1 MLVISKSVI
10 IPEDEIDFKSIRA
23 QGAGG
28 QKVNKTSCA
37 IHLSFNIAAS
47 SLPDTYKTALFKLN
61 DQRISGNSTVVIKAQ
76 KYRSLEK
83 NRYDAL
89 SRLKDLILRATEVQ
103 KPRKATRPSKN
114 SQRKRMDRKTKHSQ
128 LKQARK
134 KIDY

>member
-1 MLVISKSVI
+1 MLVISNSVS

-47 SLPDTYKTALFKLN
+47 SLPENFKSALFKVS
-61 DQRISGNSTVVIKAQ
+61 DQRISSDGIVVIKAQ

-83 NRYDAL
+83 NRHDAL
-89 SRLKDLILRATEVQ
+89 QRLKAIILSATEEK
-103 KPRKATRPSKN
+103 KPRRPTKPSRN
-114 SQRKRMDRKTKHSQ
+114 SQRKRMDSKTKHSQ
-128 LKQARK
+128 LKQTRK
-134 KIDY
+134 KLDY

>member
-1 MLVISKSVI
+1 MLLITNTVS
-10 IPEDEIDFKSIRA
+10 IPEDEINFKAIRA

-47 SLPDTYKTALFKLN
+47 SLPESYKTALFKVN
-61 DQRISGNSTVVIKAQ
+61 DQRVSSDGIIVIKAQ

-83 NRYDAL
+83 NRDDAL
-89 SRLKDLILRATEVQ
+89 SRLKKIILDATAVKKARNPT
-103 KPRKATRPSKN
+103 KPSRN
-114 SQRKRMDRKTKHSQ
+114 SQRKRMDSKTKHSN
-128 LKQARK
+128 LKQTRK

>member
-1 MLVISKSVI
+1 MLDITNSVS
-10 IPEDEIDFKSIRA
+10 IPEDEINFKSIRA

-47 SLPDTYKTALFKLN
+47 SLPESYKTALFKIK
-61 DQRISGNSTVVIKAQ
+61 DQRISTDGTIVIKAQ

-83 NRYDAL
+83 NKHDAL
-89 SRLKDLILRATEVQ
+89 TRLKQIILKATEVKKAR
-103 KPRKATRPSKN
+103 KPTRPSKN
-114 SQRKRMDRKTKHSQ
+114 SQRKRMDSKTKHSN
-128 LKQARK
+128 LKQTRK

>member
-1 MLVISKSVI
+1 MLVISTSVF

-23 QGAGG
+23 QGSGG

-61 DQRISGNSTVVIKAQ
+61 DQRISGDGTVVIKAQ

-83 NRYDAL
+83 NRHDAL
-89 SRLKDLILRATEVQ
+89 SRLKELILRATEVKKQ
-103 KPRKATRPSKN
+103 RKATKPSKN

-128 LKQARK
+128 LKQTRK

>member
-1 MLVISKSVI
+1 MLVISTSVF

-23 QGAGG
+23 QGSGG

-61 DQRISGNSTVVIKAQ
+61 DQRISGDGTVVIKAQ

-89 SRLKDLILRATEVQ
+89 SRLKELILRATEVK
-103 KPRKATRPSKN
+103 KPRKATKPSKN

-128 LKQARK
+128 LKQTRK

>member
-1 MLVISKSVI
+1 MLEITNTVS
-10 IPEDEIDFKSIRA
+10 IPEEEIQFQSIRA

-37 IHLSFNIAAS
+37 VHLRFEISSS
-47 SLPDTYKTALFKLN
+47 SLPDKYKEALCNLKDRRVSN
-61 DQRISGNSTVVIKAQ
+61 DGVIVIKAQ

-83 NRYDAL
+83 NRNEAL
-89 SRLKDLILRATEVQ
+89 SRLKQMCIDATAEKKAR
-103 KPRKATRPSKN
+103 KPTRPSKN

-128 LKQARK
+128 LKQNRK

>member
-1 MLVISKSVI
+1 MLFINKSVS
-10 IPEDEIDFKSIRA
+10 IPAEEFEFKAIRA
-23 QGAGG
+23 QGSGG

-47 SLPDTYKTALFKLN
+47 SLPDTYKSALFN
-61 DQRISGNSTVVIKAQ
+61 TSDQRITGDGIVVIKAQ

-83 NRYDAL
+83 NRHDAL
-89 SRLKDLILRATEVQ
+89 TRLKQLILQATEVK
-103 KPRKATRPSKN
+103 KPRRPTKPSKN

-128 LKQARK
+128 LKKTRK

>member
-1 MLVISKSVI
+1 MLVINKSVF
-10 IPEDEIDFKSIRA
+10 IPEDQIDFKSIRA

-47 SLPDTYKTALFKLN
+47 SLPDTYKDALFKAR
-61 DQRISGNSTVVIKAQ
+61 DHRISSDGIIVIKAQ

-83 NRYDAL
+83 NRHDAL
-89 SRLKDLILRATEVQ
+89 TRLKDLILRSIEVK
-103 KPRKATRPSKN
+103 KPRKPTKPSRN

-128 LKQARK
+128 LKQARR

>member
-1 MLVISKSVI
+1 MLFIDKSVS
-10 IPEDEIDFKSIRA
+10 IPEEEIDFKAIRA

-47 SLPDTYKTALFKLN
+47 SLPDHFKSALFN
-61 DQRISGNSTVVIKAQ
+61 TSDQRITSDGLIIIKAQ

-83 NRYDAL
+83 NRHDAL
-89 SRLKDLILRATEVQ
+89 TRLKQLILQATEVK
-103 KPRKATRPSKN
+103 KPRRPTKPSKN

-128 LKQARK
+128 LKQNRK